1 MEKVQLTR
9 NSRSSNVAKYGLL
22 DAEERSMDNHAC
34 AFPSMINRL
43 CLVSSLARF
52 TGGISAILSTIDT
65 LINHMIL
72 FTGMHHADS
81 RD

>member
-1 MEKVQLTR
+1 
-9 NSRSSNVAKYGLL
+9 
-22 DAEERSMDNHAC
+22 
-34 AFPSMINRL
+34 MINRL